1 MKAEELRIGNIVYWI
16 GENHNKKS
24 ECEISGHTLFTMQ
37 NSKDYLSMH
46 SPVPI
51 TTEWLNDNIGANKY
65 ITAIYE
71 MYMKDGSSLAFN
83 INDDG
88 LNIELY
94 DACES
99 TTDCPVKLRPIKYI
113 HELQNLVYVLSGE
126 ELKMKKIRRNKN
138 R

>member
-51 TTEWLNDNIGANKY
+51 TNEWLNDNIGEYKGM
-65 ITAIYE
+65 IGIYE
-71 MYMKDGSSLAFN
+71 IDVSNDTFIYIYLYESLLHIALRN
-83 INDDG
+83 RDEDSYRG
-88 LNIELY
+88 PIE
-94 DACES
+94 
-99 TTDCPVKLRPIKYI
+99 LRPIKYI